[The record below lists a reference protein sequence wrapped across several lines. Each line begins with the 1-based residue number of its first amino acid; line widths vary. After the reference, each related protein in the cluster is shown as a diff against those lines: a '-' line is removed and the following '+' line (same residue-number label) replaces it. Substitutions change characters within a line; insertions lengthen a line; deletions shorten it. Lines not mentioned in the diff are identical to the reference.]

1 MGRIWSDLMQGI
13 GMVREV
19 YIESSCIYT
28 RLHFLPLPLNFA
40 CKYLKFVLSFREED
54 YYYFLKK

>member
-19 YIESSCIYT
+19 NIESSCIYT
-28 RLHFLPLPLNFA
+28 RVHFHYPINFA
-40 CKYLKFVLSFREED
+40 WKYIKFVLSFREQD
-54 YYYFLKK
+54 QIFFF